1 MWKFALV
8 VLVVACSEPAYAT
21 DNTDSIVTLS
31 LRDLVSMIAPVTV
44 VVGGVGF
51 WILRIGYD
59 AIQRLRDL
67 AIIVDMLQQRMEKN
81 EAKTEKV
88 AEDIKRVEKDGSD
101 ERNKIYRHFEGRM
114 NATPTTGNPI
124 VSHGGQR

>member
-8 VLVVACSEPAYAT
+8 VLVVAYANQAHAS
-21 DNTDSIVTLS
+21 DNADPIVTLS
-31 LRDLVSMIAPVTV
+31 LRDFVSMIAPTIIF
-44 VVGGVGF
+44 VGSICF

-59 AIQRLRDL
+59 SIQRLRDL

-88 AEDIKRVEKDGSD
+88 AEEINRVEKDGAD
-101 ERNKIYRHFEGRM
+101 ERNRIYRHFDGRLP
-114 NATPTTGNPI
+114 ATSTTAAKL
-124 VSHGGQR
+124 